1 MKRRATLLAG
11 LILCIA
17 SFPLMAETIRLGFNY
32 PESGRYKN
40 LGLQQRL
47 AAFLAVNEINEAGGI
62 LGRDVELVIRNTT
75 GSPERGAA
83 NTEELIREENVDM
96 VFGGA
101 SSAVTIASGK
111 VAKKLGRLYFG
122 TTTSANATTGSEGH
136 DHMFREYPNAWMTA
150 NALGH
155 YLTENFGDAN
165 YFYVTADYTW
175 GHSSEASLREFTNT
189 TDTQKHPHALT
200 PFPRALIRDFRK
212 ALETAEASNTD
223 VVVLV
228 LYGDD
233 LVRALQVAYDM
244 GLKDKVQ
251 IILPNI
257 TLGIA
262 QAVGATIL
270 EGVISTTPWEWMIP
284 YQLDFPRGQ
293 EFVEAFTQEYGVRP
307 TSTAATAYDIVYE
320 YKSAVER
327 AGTTDTQALI
337 KALEGH
343 EYTLLKDRQQWR
355 AFDHQNLQTVYVVR
369 SKPRNQVLDDE
380 LRSDFFEVVGSLEG
394 EKAAQTLE
402 QWQAERAAAG
412 KPPYL

>member
-1 MKRRATLLAG
+1 
-11 LILCIA
+11 
-17 SFPLMAETIRLGFNY
+17 
-32 PESGRYKN
+32 
-40 LGLQQRL
+40 
-47 AAFLAVNEINEAGGI
+47 
-62 LGRDVELVIRNTT
+62 
-75 GSPERGAA
+75 
-83 NTEELIREENVDM
+83 
-96 VFGGA
+96 
-101 SSAVTIASGK
+101 
-111 VAKKLGRLYFG
+111 
-122 TTTSANATTGSEGH
+122 
-136 DHMFREYPNAWMTA
+136 
-150 NALGH
+150 
-155 YLTENFGDAN
+155 
-165 YFYVTADYTW
+165 
-175 GHSSEASLREFTNT
+175 
-189 TDTQKHPHALT
+189 
-200 PFPRALIRDFRK
+200 
-212 ALETAEASNTD
+212 
-223 VVVLV
+223 VVLV

-233 LVRALQVAYDM
+233 LVRALQVAYEM

-251 IILPNI
+251 IVLPNV

-307 TSTAATAYDIVYE
+307 TSTAATSYGIVYE

-327 AGTTDTQALI
+327 AGTTDTEALI

-394 EKAAQTLE
+394 GKAAQTLE
-402 QWQAERAAAG
+402 QWQAERAAAN